1 MNQESNF
8 LNQWFHLRYQE
19 DLSEFDDGLSL
30 SNLYA
35 LVGAGRLLGSVL
47 LLAAVMLH
55 RHCGVA
61 WLYLLPSLL
70 VGAGMIVLVERL
82 WRVVR
87 KPRLQGEV
95 LLVSDRWIWLFLP
108 VMFAMAFYY
117 DFYLQVSDGHWALCL
132 ALLAAGALFH
142 ITFLKSMGMF
152 GAVLV
157 IFFVVQHVTTDQLIW
172 TVQSGTIMLAAV
184 FGLFFSH
191 QKMRGTLTALLEVKK
206 NQADVIRAEEARNM
220 IRQLQPHF
228 LYNTLVSIQCLC
240 KSDYRRAQGALDQF
254 CQVLRGNMGS
264 ISRRNKIPFEQE
276 LEHTKN
282 YVELEQLRFGD
293 RITVQY
299 DIQTGGFLIPA
310 LTLQSVVENSIK
322 HGLCNRKYGGI
333 IMINCRPRGK
343 WVEITV
349 VDSGGNEL
357 IPNDSWQK
365 RWKDDLNH
373 VGLETVQARLQ
384 SVMEGTIVLTYE
396 EGIGGVVM
404 GFDDG
409 KQALEYV
416 SSSEESLPYAFLDI
430 RLRGMLGIELAKEIK
445 EIRSE
450 TRIIFCSAYTE
461 YALDAFSVHAVGYL
475 LKPITKAKIQ
485 ETLDQIDMML
495 NRDPEPERQK
505 LVVQTFGHFEAF
517 FNDKPLPWERA
528 KAKELLAFLVD
539 QRGASA
545 TNAEIALTL
554 WEDDSKVRSVQ
565 TIISSLRKTLRR
577 VGMGD
582 VLVRARNRTS
592 INVKKIKCDLYDY
605 LAGDSLAI
613 NVYQGEYMSNYSW
626 AEFTNASL
634 YAEIFLKEDL

>member
-1 MNQESNF
+1 MFYTVDKIKKKSNWLQKEKRISMNQESNF

-35 LVGAGRLLGSVL
+35 LVGAGRLLGAVL

-95 LLVSDRWIWLFLP
+95 LPVSDRWIWLFLP

-172 TVQSGTIMLAAV
+172 TVQNGTIMLAAV
-184 FGLFFSH
+184 VGLFFSH

-310 LTLQSVVENSIK
+310 LT
-322 HGLCNRKYGGI
+322 
-333 IMINCRPRGK
+333 CR
-343 WVEITV
+343 
-349 VDSGGNEL
+349 S
-357 IPNDSWQK
+357 
-365 RWKDDLNH
+365 
-373 VGLETVQARLQ
+373 
-384 SVMEGTIVLTYE
+384 
-396 EGIGGVVM
+396 
-404 GFDDG
+404 
-409 KQALEYV
+409 
-416 SSSEESLPYAFLDI
+416 
-430 RLRGMLGIELAKEIK
+430 
-445 EIRSE
+445 
-450 TRIIFCSAYTE
+450 
-461 YALDAFSVHAVGYL
+461 L
-475 LKPITKAKIQ
+475 LK
-485 ETLDQIDMML
+485 
-495 NRDPEPERQK
+495 
-505 LVVQTFGHFEAF
+505 
-517 FNDKPLPWERA
+517 
-528 KAKELLAFLVD
+528 
-539 QRGASA
+539 
-545 TNAEIALTL
+545 
-554 WEDDSKVRSVQ
+554 
-565 TIISSLRKTLRR
+565 
-577 VGMGD
+577 
-582 VLVRARNRTS
+582 
-592 INVKKIKCDLYDY
+592 
-605 LAGDSLAI
+605 
-613 NVYQGEYMSNYSW
+613 
-626 AEFTNASL
+626 
-634 YAEIFLKEDL
+634 

>member
-61 WLYLLPSLL
+61 WLHLLPSLL

-95 LLVSDRWIWLFLP
+95 LPVSDRWIWLFLP

-152 GAVLV
+152 GAVLA

-172 TVQSGTIMLAAV
+172 TVQSGTIMLAAA

-228 LYNTLVSIQCLC
+228 LYNTLASIQCLC

-264 ISRRNKIPFEQE
+264 ISRRNKVPFEQE

-365 RWKDDLNH
+365 RWKDDPNH

-396 EGIGGVVM
+396 EGIGGVVT
-404 GFDDG
+404 
-409 KQALEYV
+409 V
-416 SSSEESLPYAFLDI
+416 
-430 RLRGMLGIELAKEIK
+430 
-445 EIRSE
+445 
-450 TRIIFCSAYTE
+450 RI
-461 YALDAFSVHAVGYL
+461 
-475 LKPITKAKIQ
+475 
-485 ETLDQIDMML
+485 
-495 NRDPEPERQK
+495 
-505 LVVQTFGHFEAF
+505 
-517 FNDKPLPWERA
+517 
-528 KAKELLAFLVD
+528 
-539 QRGASA
+539 
-545 TNAEIALTL
+545 
-554 WEDDSKVRSVQ
+554 
-565 TIISSLRKTLRR
+565 
-577 VGMGD
+577 
-582 VLVRARNRTS
+582 
-592 INVKKIKCDLYDY
+592 
-605 LAGDSLAI
+605 
-613 NVYQGEYMSNYSW
+613 
-626 AEFTNASL
+626 
-634 YAEIFLKEDL
+634 LKEEVGHTC